1 MLALLKEGTFWA
13 NGSEI
18 HGEDLV
24 SPHQLDTEEHHVE
37 RKHGDAEASGHAELA
52 HDDRDDNGEQHKK

>member
-1 MLALLKEGTFWA
+1 MESRDGTQEQGTK
-13 NGSEI
+13 NT
-18 HGEDLV
+18 HV